1 MSTQSFGLDIGTST
15 IKAVFLGDDKGG
27 YVFHSCGA
35 TPTPAKGMVSESP
48 IDQEEV
54 ANAIRKLASD
64 AKIPSKFVDI
74 ALADHQVYTKV
85 IDMPILSDKELASAI
100 YWEAEQY
107 IPAQL
112 NTMAVSHQV
121 LRRKVLVGANERMQV
136 LLVAAPK
143 VLIERYQSVL
153 EMAGYGITSIESEML
168 SVIRAVVTDT
178 SFPPSLIINVG
189 ALSTSLAIVIEG
201 TIAFT
206 YSIPIGGVAI
216 NRAIALDFGFSDTQ
230 AEEYKKIYGITDK
243 TLGGKIGK
251 AIEPI
256 LQSVVTEVRKAL
268 TFYAEKYKSQ
278 VQITQI
284 VLAGG
289 TAKLPGIDMYFVRN
303 VGIETVI
310 ANPWKIFNVKG
321 TPKDIYEAGSEY
333 IIAFG
338 LAMKS
343 YE

>member
-1 MSTQSFGLDIGTST
+1 MSAQSFGLDIGTSS
-15 IKAVFLGDDKGG
+15 IKAVWLGSEREGF
-27 YVFHSCGA
+27 VFRSCA
-35 TPTPAKGMVSESP
+35 TTPTPAKGMVSEAP

-54 ANAIRKLASD
+54 ANAVRRLVEE
-64 AKIPSKFVDI
+64 AKIVPKFADI

-85 IDMPILSDKELASAI
+85 IDMPVLSEKELASAI

-112 NTMAVSHQV
+112 STMSLSHQI
-121 LRRKVLVGANERMQV
+121 LRERIKIGNNERMQV

-143 VLIERYQSVL
+143 LLIQRYQTVL
-153 EMAGYGITSIESEML
+153 EMAGLGITTIETEML
-168 SVIRAVVTDT
+168 SVIRAVVTDE
-178 SFPPSLIINVG
+178 SFPPSLIINIG
-189 ALSTSLAIVIEG
+189 ALGTSLAVVIEG

-230 AEEYKKIYGITDK
+230 AEEYKKVYGITDK

-256 LQSVVTEVRKAL
+256 LQSMVTEVRKAL
-268 TFYAEKYKSQ
+268 TFYSEKYKSQ
-278 VQITQI
+278 VQISQI
-284 VLAGG
+284 ILSGG
-289 TAKLPGIDMYFVRN
+289 TAKLPGIDMYFVKN
-303 VGIETVI
+303 VGVATII
-310 ANPWKIFNVKG
+310 ANPWQIFTVKY
-321 TPKDIYEAGSEY
+321 TPDEVFQTGSEY

>member
-1 MSTQSFGLDIGTST
+1 MSSQSFGLDIGTSS
-15 IKAVFLGDDKGG
+15 IKAVWLGTEKDGL
-27 YVFHSCGA
+27 VFRSCAA
-35 TPTPAKGMVSESP
+35 TPTPAKGMVSEAP
-48 IDQEEV
+48 LDQEEV
-54 ANAIRKLASD
+54 ANAVRKLVEE
-64 AKIPSKFVDI
+64 AKIVPKFADI

-85 IDMPILSDKELASAI
+85 IDMPVLSEKELASAI

-112 NTMAVSHQV
+112 STMSLSHQI
-121 LRRKVLVGANERMQV
+121 LRERVRIGDSDRMQV

-143 VLIERYQSVL
+143 LLIQRYQTVL
-153 EMAGYGITSIESEML
+153 EMAGLGITTIETEML
-168 SVIRAVVTDT
+168 SVIRAVVTDE
-178 SFPPSLIINVG
+178 SFPPSLIINIG
-189 ALSTSLAIVIEG
+189 ALGTSLAVVIDG

-230 AEEYKKIYGITDK
+230 AEEYKKVYGITDK

-256 LQSVVTEVRKAL
+256 LQSMITEIRKAL

-278 VQITQI
+278 VQIQQI
-284 VLAGG
+284 VLSGG
-289 TAKLPGIDMYFVRN
+289 TAKLPGIDMYFVNN
-303 VGIETVI
+303 VGIATVI
-310 ANPWKIFNVKG
+310 ANPWQIFNVKY
-321 TPKDIYEAGSEY
+321 TPSEVFETGSEY